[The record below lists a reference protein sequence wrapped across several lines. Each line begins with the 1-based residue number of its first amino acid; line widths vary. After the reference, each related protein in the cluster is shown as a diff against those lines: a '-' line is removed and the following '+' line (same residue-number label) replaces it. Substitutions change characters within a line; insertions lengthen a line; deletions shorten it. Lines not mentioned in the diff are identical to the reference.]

1 MADITSKYIYR
12 HTTVD
17 KTQTNSNVIC
27 EYKSR
32 YKLSTIIKKEVNNR
46 MSLTNVI
53 MISAICTKVVKNE
66 RNKRKNKVK
75 NARIMYGYSKEIKN
89 AKKCKSTNKYMERYT
104 QKPVMYTKTIKY
116 CKNGDGNANSNV
128 RCTRRKSTRTVVYTW
143 QSRSNRAE
151 RGYTG
156 DVNAKVVCYIK
167 AVPKAVNIQ
176 KYSTSDITE
185 MAENNGAMDVDPEGH
200 RVYGPYGKR
209 TVNLMWKIIC
219 ICKIPERSGALDSAR
234 SKYVWYKYVKMLVR
248 RNECRSTRITEYIT
262 YIHPEAVVTY
272 TWSARSKD
280 VYIQSSS
287 WHKEYGE

>member
-27 EYKSR
+27 EYNSR
-32 YKLSTIIKKEVNNR
+32 YKLSTIIKKQVNNS
-46 MSLTNVI
+46 MSLTNKN

-66 RNKRKNKVK
+66 LNKRKNKRK
-75 NARIMYGYSKEIKN
+75 MYGYSKDIKN
-89 AKKCKSTNKYMERYT
+89 KKKCKSTNNMERYT
-104 QKPVMYTKTIKY
+104 QKPVMYTTTIKY
-116 CKNGDGNANSNV
+116 CNNGDGNVNSNV
-128 RCTRRKSTRTVVYTW
+128 RCTRRKSTRTVEYTW

-156 DVNAKVVCYIK
+156 DVNAKVLCCKMAFPITVHT
-167 AVPKAVNIQ
+167 Q
-176 KYSTSDITE
+176 KYITSDITE

-200 RVYGPYGKR
+200 RVYGPYGKLI
-209 TVNLMWKIIC
+209 VNLMMII
-219 ICKIPERSGALDSAR
+219 INMCKIPMRCSILDRAR
-234 SKYVWYKYVKMLVR
+234 SKYVRYKYVKMLVR

-262 YIHPEAVVTY
+262 YMHPEAVVTY

-280 VYIQSSS
+280 VYLQSSS

>member
-12 HTTVD
+12 HTTVN

-27 EYKSR
+27 EYNSR
-32 YKLSTIIKKEVNNR
+32 YKISTIIKKEVNNS
-46 MSLTNVI
+46 MSLTNKK
-53 MISAICTKVVKNE
+53 MISTICTKVEKSE
-66 RNKRKNKVK
+66 LNKRKSKVK
-75 NARIMYGYSKEIKN
+75 NSRKMYGYSKEIKN
-89 AKKCKSTNKYMERYT
+89 TTKCKSTNKYMESHT
-104 QKPVMYTKTIKY
+104 QKPVMYTITIKY

-128 RCTRRKSTRTVVYTW
+128 RCTRCKSTRTVVYTW
-143 QSRSNRAE
+143 QSRRDRAE

-219 ICKIPERSGALDSAR
+219 ICKIPKSCGALYSAR
-234 SKYVWYKYVKMLVR
+234 SKYVWHKYVKMKVR
-248 RNECRSTRITEYIT
+248 RNECRSTRIPEYVK
-262 YIHPEAVVTY
+262 YLYPEAVVTY
-272 TWSARSKD
+272 TWSARRKD
-280 VYIQSSS
+280 VYVQSSS